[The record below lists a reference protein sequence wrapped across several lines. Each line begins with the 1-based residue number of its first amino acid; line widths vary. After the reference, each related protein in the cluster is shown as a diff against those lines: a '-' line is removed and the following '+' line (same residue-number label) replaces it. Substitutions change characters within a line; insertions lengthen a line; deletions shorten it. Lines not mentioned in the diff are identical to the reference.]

1 MPTIVSI
8 QAGQPTDY
16 LHEGAADGQHR
27 SWTTAFFKTP
37 VSGAVH
43 VSRMGVAG
51 DRQADLQNHGGVDK
65 AVLAYSADHYA
76 YWPQHLGLPEMPLGG
91 FGENLSIAGLDESG
105 VCIGDQWQAGE
116 VTFEVTQPRQ
126 PCWKMSRRWRIPDLA
141 AQVVANGKC
150 GWYLRVL
157 AEGQIAAGREFEL
170 VSRPHPAWTV
180 FRASRVMHH
189 EKRDRAAASE
199 LAELPQ
205 LSAAW
210 KESLLRRVGQGLSG
224 RRPTMG

>member
-8 QAGQPTDY
+8 QVGQPTDY
-16 LHEGAADGQHR
+16 LHDAFADGKQR

-37 VSGAVH
+37 VSGSVH
-43 VSRMGVAG
+43 VGRLGVSG

-65 AVLAYSADHYA
+65 AVLAYSADHYG
-76 YWPQHLGLPEMPLGG
+76 YWRPHLGRPEMPLGG
-91 FGENLSIAGLDESG
+91 FGENLSITGLDERD

-126 PCWKMSRRWRIPDLA
+126 PCWKMSRRWRIADLA

-157 AEGQIAAGREFEL
+157 TEGQVAAGYDL
-170 VSRPHPAWTV
+170 QLISRPHPAWTV
-180 FRASRVMHH
+180 FRASCLMHH
-189 EKRDRAAASE
+189 DKRDLAAAAE

-210 KESLLRRVGQGLSG
+210 KESLLRRVGQGRGG
-224 RRPTMG
+224 RRPTLD